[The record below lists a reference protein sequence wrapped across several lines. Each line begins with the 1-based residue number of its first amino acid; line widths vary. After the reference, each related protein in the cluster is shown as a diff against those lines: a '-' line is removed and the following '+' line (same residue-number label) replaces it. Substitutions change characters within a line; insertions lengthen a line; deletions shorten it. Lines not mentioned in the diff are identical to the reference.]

1 MRTGDRV
8 PDNPKTHCKLKH
20 QRCERFVVNLEHPF
34 VVRSL
39 FLVFIH
45 CMALLQRF
53 GQISTG
59 VWVKYLYI
67 KKDIVLP
74 DFKDQCN
81 VTFHC
86 IASCT
91 LEHFYLECSAIFS
104 LVFYGVYLVMQLVEI
119 QVERST
125 LKCNIQKSIPRSYN
139 YVMLNIMLPS
149 RIEICSFD
157 MKF

>member
-1 MRTGDRV
+1 M
-8 PDNPKTHCKLKH
+8 L
-20 QRCERFVVNLEHPF
+20 
-34 VVRSL
+34 
-39 FLVFIH
+39 
-45 CMALLQRF
+45 
-53 GQISTG
+53 
-59 VWVKYLYI
+59 
-67 KKDIVLP
+67 LP

-81 VTFHC
+81 GTFHC

>member
-1 MRTGDRV
+1 MRTGDRG

-74 DFKDQCN
+74 DFKDQCKDHLSLCC
-81 VTFHC
+81 VMYF
-86 IASCT
+86 
-91 LEHFYLECSAIFS
+91 EHFYLECSAMFS

-119 QVERST
+119 PVERST